1 VYAVGGRLENYG
13 LAMAS
18 EIQIVPI
25 LKVGDTNTYFQ
36 ASVFANGSAI
46 LDKEFFG
53 LKVPA
58 A

>member
-1 VYAVGGRLENYG
+1 
-13 LAMAS
+13 MAS

-53 LKVPA
+53 LEVPE
-58 A
+58 